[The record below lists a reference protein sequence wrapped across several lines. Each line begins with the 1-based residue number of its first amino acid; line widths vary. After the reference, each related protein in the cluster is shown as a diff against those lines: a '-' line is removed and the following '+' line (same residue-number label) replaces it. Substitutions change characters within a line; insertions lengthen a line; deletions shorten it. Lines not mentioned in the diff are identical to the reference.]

1 MKVGFFSEWFTKS
14 PRKGLVTYSNFLW
27 LCDLGI
33 GPFLETICPT
43 GSYEKL
49 VAIKTLDGAVVADRP
64 TPVAPTPV
72 ALALEPS
79 PADLLSSLTQI
90 VLYFFLGYIIVTK
103 IMYL

>member
-14 PRKGLVTYSNFLW
+14 PRKGLITYINS
-27 LCDLGI
+27 LCDLVI

-49 VAIKTLDGAVVADRP
+49 VTIKTLDGAAVADRP

-79 PADLLSSLTQI
+79 PADLLSSYTQI